1 MKAARSPRIAASII
15 AVGCLAAGTVLT
27 QASPAPAVSVVETI
41 VAGIGEDP
49 TIVVTPVTGDL
60 AFIGSEGS
68 TQVVDTDP
76 ASSTFNTVVTD
87 LTGNPPNALTTSADG
102 SVVYVAGSDGLVTEY
117 ASDTGATSGPW
128 MYPEYD
134 GEAGAISDLAL
145 SPDGGTLWASMNA
158 FSGWSGVAAL
168 DLSAAEQVGAVY
180 VDEFYDLEALAL
192 SPDGSLAFAVGGD
205 LFSASLYVID
215 TQSFTLVHSISLSG
229 GVRPQDVAVTPDG
242 STVVV
247 SNWENDTVD
256 VVTSFGSGDIPNL
269 ATVSGVHDAQDIA
282 ISPDGYTAYVTGSD
296 GVTAIDVRDP
306 AAPVSGPYAAGDD
319 PYGIAISTDGQ
330 RAYVSN
336 EISDGT
342 VTVLDIPAVS
352 PRSQSLSVVPGS
364 AFATSVL
371 RSSGF
376 DQEPATFAVA
386 NGGLP
391 DGVSF
396 DPATGVLSGVMPSST
411 FTVAI
416 DGQSGSQVAGAVLT
430 VTAAAVPT
438 LSPAAQ
444 ISQATVGTTY
454 ASSALTPVNFLS
466 PPTYSISPST
476 LPIGLQFET
485 TTGVIGGTPLAA
497 AEPTDYT
504 ITASTGSE
512 SATATLT
519 LGVSAIVSPATQ
531 SVTGEIGTPLST
543 VPLTANG
550 FPDTAQITY
559 SVSPA
564 LPTGLSLDTATGV
577 VSGSPTGP
585 LDETFTITASGSGF
599 TATAAVDLTVPL
611 DLVVRVPNPSYAAGA
626 AVDQRIVE
634 PIGFPDP
641 VTLSASPALPT
652 GLTLSADGTLT
663 GRPLTAQASV
673 TTVITATSG
682 TFSKTAT
689 VSIEVS
695 AVLSPAGV
703 TEQVQV
709 GYPLSTAPLNAWGFP
724 SAPSYGITP
733 SLPIGLS
740 LNPATGAVSG
750 AFLSAMTPV
759 TYTITGSADGF
770 TATSSL
776 TLEAVAPSLP
786 DPGTNGGSGS
796 DATPGAGTGANP
808 APAAAGS
815 VPGSS
820 TRGGPTREGAQV
832 RPSAAAPTPT
842 PTVTPERP
850 SASTPSPSPTA
861 SASSAPEP
869 GQTPA
874 ADPAA
879 TASDSGPAPL
889 VWVLVALVVVAAVG
903 GAVVVAIAA
912 RRRGV

>member
-1 MKAARSPRIAASII
+1 MKAARSTRIAVSIL
-15 AVGCLAAGTVLT
+15 AVGCLTAGTVLT
-27 QASPAPAVSVVETI
+27 QASPAPAVSIVSTI

-49 TIVVTPVTGDL
+49 TMVVTPATGDL
-60 AFIGSEGS
+60 AFIGSAGS
-68 TQVVDTDP
+68 TQVVDTDS

-87 LTGNPPNALTTSADG
+87 LTDNPPTALAPSADG
-102 SVVYVAGSDGLVTEY
+102 SVIYVAGAEGLVTGY

-128 MYPEYD
+128 MYPDYE
-134 GEAGAISDLAL
+134 GEAGAISGLAL

-158 FSGWSGVAAL
+158 FSGWSGIAAL
-168 DLSAAEQVGAVY
+168 DLPSGTQAGAVY

-215 TQSFTLVHSISLSG
+215 TQSFALVHSISLSG

-242 STVVV
+242 TTVVV

-256 VVTSFGSGDIPNL
+256 VVTSFGAGDTPNL
-269 ATVSGVHDAQDIA
+269 ATVSGVHDAQDVA

-342 VTVLDIPAVS
+342 VTVLEIPAIS

-376 DQEPATFAVA
+376 DEEPTTFTVA

-396 DPATGVLSGVMPSST
+396 DPTTGVLSGVMPSST
-411 FTVAI
+411 LTVAI
-416 DGQSGSQVAGAVLT
+416 DAQSGSQVAGAVLT

-444 ISQATVGTTY
+444 ISQATVGTAY

-476 LPIGLQFET
+476 LPVGLGFET
-485 TTGVIGGTPLAA
+485 ATGVIGGTPLAA

-504 ITASTGSE
+504 ITASAGNE

-531 SVTGEIGTPLST
+531 SVLGEIGTPLST
-543 VPLTANG
+543 APLSADG
-550 FPDTAQITY
+550 FPDTAPITY

-564 LPTGLSLDTATGV
+564 LPVGLSLDPATGV
-577 VSGSPTGP
+577 VSGSPAGP

-599 TATAAVDLTVPL
+599 TATAAIDLTVPL
-611 DLVVRVPNPSYAAGA
+611 DLVVRVPNPSYVAGD

-641 VTLSASPALPT
+641 VTLTASPALPA

-663 GRPLTAQASV
+663 GRPSAAQTPV
-673 TTVITATSG
+673 DTVITATSG

-695 AVLSPAGV
+695 AALSPAGV

-724 SAPSYGITP
+724 ASPSYTIDP
-733 SLPIGLS
+733 QLPTGLS
-740 LNPATGAVSG
+740 LNPATGSVSG

-759 TYTITGSADGF
+759 TYTITGSAGGF

-776 TLEAVAPSLP
+776 TLEAIAPSLP
-786 DPGTNGGSGS
+786 APGGNGGSGP
-796 DATPGAGTGANP
+796 DVTPGAGTGANP
-808 APAAAGS
+808 APAGAGS
-815 VPGSS
+815 APGSS
-820 TRGGPTREGAQV
+820 TRGGSTREGAQV
-832 RPSAAAPTPT
+832 RPSSAESTPT
-842 PTVTPERP
+842 PAPTQS
-850 SASTPSPSPTA
+850 SASIPAPSPTA
-861 SASSAPEP
+861 SASSAPAP
-869 GQTPA
+869 VATPA
-874 ADPAA
+874 AEQTV

-889 VWVLVALVVVAAVG
+889 LWVLVALLVVAAVG
-903 GAVVVAIAA
+903 GAVVVVIAT
-912 RRRGV
+912 RRRSA